1 MRARVE
7 KKKAPAAPVSDSEFE
22 VANAS
27 DYVGVFKG
35 ERGQLEFAREGAKLF
50 LVRDG
55 KRVQLQKQAP
65 DRFVADDPDL
75 ARFPL
80 VFARKGPDGPVVE
93 VSNGGAWYATDAYDG
108 PRQFQTPDAWRS
120 YVGHYRS
127 EDPWIGSLR
136 IVVLKGR
143 LMLDGLTPLEL
154 DGDLFRLR
162 DEPANT
168 EWIRFGEVVN
178 GKCMRLKLS
187 GVDLWRVAT
196 A

>member
-1 MRARVE
+1 MITSVSSKASAVSSNLRPRARSWSSC
-7 KKKAPAAPVSDSEFE
+7 ATAAESRCSDRERPI
-22 VANAS
+22 AS
-27 DYVGVFKG
+27 SSTIPTSHASRWSSD
-35 ERGQLEFAREGAKLF
+35 ARSLS
-50 LVRDG
+50 
-55 KRVQLQKQAP
+55 
-65 DRFVADDPDL
+65 
-75 ARFPL
+75 
-80 VFARKGPDGPVVE
+80 GPVVE
-93 VSNGGAWYATDAYDG
+93 VSNGDAWYATDAYDG
-108 PRQFQTPDAWRS
+108 SRQFQVPEAWRS

-136 IVVLKGR
+136 VVVLKGR

-178 GKCMRLKLS
+178 GKCMRLKFS
-187 GVDLWRVAT
+187 GVDLWRVAS